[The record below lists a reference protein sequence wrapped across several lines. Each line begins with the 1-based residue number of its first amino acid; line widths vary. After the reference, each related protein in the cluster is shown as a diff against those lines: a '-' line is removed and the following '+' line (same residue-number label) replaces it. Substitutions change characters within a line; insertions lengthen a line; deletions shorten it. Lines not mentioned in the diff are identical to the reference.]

1 MYIKVRILIG
11 GDVISLKE
19 VTVHVGIRYKGRRP
33 QPSRGKFREKFRE
46 KLGSILTE
54 TFQVWLSLVGAT
66 SVSNILQITEAT
78 AKLSTNYT
86 TRYISTNISVL
97 RN

>member
-11 GDVISLKE
+11 GDVISPKE
-19 VTVHVGIRYKGRRP
+19 VTPPVGIRYKGRR
-33 QPSRGKFREKFRE
+33 QQSSRGKFREKFRE

-54 TFQVWLSLVGAT
+54 TFQVWLSSVGVA
-66 SVSNILQITEAT
+66 SVSNILKITEAT

-86 TRYISTNISVL
+86 MRYKY
-97 RN
+97 